1 VRRANAALPMAM
13 PTMAPVE
20 SLELEDGAAVAEVE
34 DGDADEVGDDVGE
47 VVDEVV
53 EEATS
58 AGKYS
63 PGLNMVVAFCAYS
76 N

>member
-1 VRRANAALPMAM
+1 MRRANAALPMAM
-13 PTMAPVE
+13 PAMAPVE
-20 SLELEDGAAVAEVE
+20 SLELDGAAVAEVE

-58 AGKYS
+58 VGKYS

-76 N
+76 D

>member
-1 VRRANAALPMAM
+1 MAM
-13 PTMAPVE
+13 PTIAPVE
-20 SLELEDGAAVAEVE
+20 SLEPEDVAAVTEVE
-34 DGDADEVGDDVGE
+34 DGDADEVGDEVGE

-58 AGKYS
+58 TGKYS